1 MKAVDY
7 GSQTNSSAAFVSTN
21 SICQGRQV
29 ETLWSLI
36 FAAKHEISFA
46 YTSFKW
52 ANLASH
58 NAGVSVIVVGI
69 SNHVKGPRKIFS
81 TTEDLGTIIKEV
93 DNINAYLVAGK
104 STIVAQ
110 RSFPLSE
117 VSVMDFGSMAN
128 DGGGL
133 LLTVQNQVVQLMI
146 MVLIFVIFERLGEL
160 RSLFLELLEL
170 ACG

>member
-1 MKAVDY
+1 MR
-7 GSQTNSSAAFVSTN
+7 SE
-21 SICQGRQV
+21 C
-29 ETLWSLI
+29 
-36 FAAKHEISFA
+36 HCC
-46 YTSFKW
+46 
-52 ANLASH
+52 
-58 NAGVSVIVVGI
+58 GI

-160 RSLFLELLEL
+160 RSLFLNS
-170 ACG
+170 

>member
-1 MKAVDY
+1 MVVD
-7 GSQTNSSAAFVSTN
+7 
-21 SICQGRQV
+21 
-29 ETLWSLI
+29 

-128 DGGGL
+128 DDGGL
-133 LLTVQNQVVQLMI
+133 L
-146 MVLIFVIFERLGEL
+146 FD
-160 RSLFLELLEL
+160 RSESSRAVNDYGADICYFRKAWGAKEFISGTPR
-170 ACG
+170 ACLWLNKDSAKKQF